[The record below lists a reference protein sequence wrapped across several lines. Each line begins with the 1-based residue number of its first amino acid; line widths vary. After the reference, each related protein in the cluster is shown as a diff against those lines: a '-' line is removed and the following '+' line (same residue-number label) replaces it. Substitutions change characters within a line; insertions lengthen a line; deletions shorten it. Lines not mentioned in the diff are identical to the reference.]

1 LSIEMTSV
9 DALRDAVPGVDVDAA
24 VASAGTEGG
33 RVQLELLMESLEIA
47 AAQLLT
53 VPGVAVEEP
62 AELRRRL
69 FERGQDLVARHRPGG
84 RRGAGALRQR
94 AWRTASCPRRV
105 PSTARTEEMVRA
117 SWEAVIARAMS
128 TRVCSSTRSMTR
140 EISRTFE

>member
-1 LSIEMTSV
+1 MTSV
-9 DALRDAVPGVDVDAA
+9 DALWDATPGVDVDAA

-84 RRGAGALRQR
+84 SPPQASAGGRRGRSEEHTSELRSR
-94 AWRTASCPRRV
+94 GHLVCRLLLEKKKKKPEDESKDYNNAT
-105 PSTARTEEMVRA
+105 TTE
-117 SWEAVIARAMS
+117 SQ
-128 TRVCSSTRSMTR
+128 
-140 EISRTFE
+140 

>member
-1 LSIEMTSV
+1 MTSV

-24 VASAGTEGG
+24 VAAAGTEGG

-69 FERGQDLVARHRPGG
+69 FERGQDLVDRK
-84 RRGAGALRQR
+84 
-94 AWRTASCPRRV
+94 
-105 PSTARTEEMVRA
+105 
-117 SWEAVIARAMS
+117 S
-128 TRVCSSTRSMTR
+128 TRLNSSHVAHLVCRHLP
-140 EISRTFE
+140 EKNILQVLKPV